1 MFSKLFRKLTTRVK
15 YTRFWNAKLK
25 SIRLVFH
32 RIEIE
37 PFRLDFDTHNK
48 NKNNEREALPKR
60 KEKQSNNLL
69 LKQSNTTHFQKHFFS
84 NNQTQQPKRNN
95 NINKPKTHLGFCM
108 DRIAQVLL
116 ELLGSDQCC
125 WSWLDGISGSL
136 SLCLVPYLS
145 FPTEAQLGFARI
157 GLDLGFVGVEF
168 CLSLLK
174 GRTEQQNWV
183 Q

>member
-15 YTRFWNAKLK
+15 YTWFWNAKLK
-25 SIRLVFH
+25 SIKLVFH

-37 PFRLDFDTHNK
+37 RFRLDFNIHNK
-48 NKNNEREALPKR
+48 NENNERETLLKR

-69 LKQSNTTHFQKHFFS
+69 LKQSNTTHFQKLFFS

-108 DRIAQVLL
+108 DRITQVLL
-116 ELLGSDQCC
+116 ELLGSDRRC
-125 WSWLDGISGSL
+125 WGWLDRISGPL
-136 SLCLVPYLS
+136 SLCLIPNLS
-145 FPTEAQLGFARI
+145 FLAEAHLGFARI
-157 GLDLGFVGVEF
+157 GSNLGFAGVKF

-174 GRTEQQNWV
+174 GRTKQQNRV

>member
-48 NKNNEREALPKR
+48 NENNEREALPKR

-69 LKQSNTTHFQKHFFS
+69 LKQSNTTAKEKQQHQ
-84 NNQTQQPKRNN
+84 QTQDPPGVLHGSNRTSFARVVG
-95 NINKPKTHLGFCM
+95 I
-108 DRIAQVLL
+108 RSELL
-116 ELLGSDQCC
+116 ELIGWNQWFSLTLSC
-125 WSWLDGISGSL
+125 SIS
-136 SLCLVPYLS
+136 LVP
-145 FPTEAQLGFARI
+145 
-157 GLDLGFVGVEF
+157 
-168 CLSLLK
+168 
-174 GRTEQQNWV
+174 N
-183 Q
+183 

>member
-1 MFSKLFRKLTTRVK
+1 MK

-37 PFRLDFDTHNK
+37 PFILDFDTHNK
-48 NKNNEREALPKR
+48 NENNERETLPKR
-60 KEKQSNNLL
+60 KEKQSN
-69 LKQSNTTHFQKHFFS
+69 TTHFQKLFFS
-84 NNQTQQPKRNN
+84 NNQIQQPKRNN

-108 DRIAQVLL
+108 DWIAQVLL
-116 ELLGSDQCC
+116 ELLGSDQSC
-125 WSWLDGISGSL
+125 WSWLDWISGSL

-157 GLDLGFVGVEF
+157 GSDLGFAGVEF

-174 GRTEQQNWV
+174 GRTEQQNRV